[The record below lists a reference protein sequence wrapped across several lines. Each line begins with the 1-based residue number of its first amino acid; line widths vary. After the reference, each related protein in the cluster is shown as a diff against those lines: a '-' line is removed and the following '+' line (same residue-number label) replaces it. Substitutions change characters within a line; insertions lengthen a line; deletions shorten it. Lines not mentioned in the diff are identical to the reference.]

1 MHLELQAPPQLPPA
15 NLDAEDMRVCIE
27 NLVSNA
33 MDACQVADNEELKVT
48 IRVLERDGVISYE
61 VADTGCGM
69 DYEVKRKVFTTFFST
84 KGLGGTGLGLL
95 VTRKIVHEHGGRIEV
110 ESTPG
115 QGSVF
120 RIDLARERLPAIGV
134 EGTDSESASGEEE
147 TR

>member
-1 MHLELQAPPQLPPA
+1 M
-15 NLDAEDMRVCIE
+15 
-27 NLVSNA
+27 
-33 MDACQVADNEELKVT
+33 
-48 IRVLERDGVISYE
+48 
-61 VADTGCGM
+61 ADTGCGM

-120 RIDLARERLPAIGV
+120 RIDLPRERLPAIGV
-134 EGTDSESASGEEE
+134 EGTDSESDSGEEE